1 MGGILTKVGNVIFIS
16 ENDIVLFGVYLV
28 LILCQEQKASFHLIF
43 TTTFELG
50 NTIIPILQ
58 MRKLLVSG
66 ERKE

>member
-1 MGGILTKVGNVIFIS
+1 MSNSAHMEYVL
-16 ENDIVLFGVYLV
+16 LFGVYLV
-28 LILCQEQKASFHLIF
+28 LILCQEKKASFHLIF
-43 TTTFELG
+43 TKTFEPG